1 VSSHLILI
9 AEESRATRAFLAEQL
24 AADGYE
30 ILVAENRRHALALL
44 ALADPALVLADIN
57 GETLGLLDAVRSGS
71 GLAGKVDP
79 DTPMI
84 VLTRRADELTRV
96 RVFEHDG
103 DDVVTKPFSYP
114 ELRGRIRALLRR
126 TASQQQRRIVR
137 IGTLRVDLAGRETHV
152 DGQPVA
158 LTGKEFDLLAAL
170 ATAPTRVVS
179 KEELLRDVWGYRT
192 ASRTLDS
199 HVISSPEKAVV
210 YVVCGFCP
218 TRRRRFISSGVVS
231 ALAAAL
237 SPEGEAPWRGRCAPA
252 DHPSQV
258 TGSCLPRTL
267 PNASRFRTGGRR
279 GRCSAPMAERSSR
292 RRGSCGICIGSSA
305 RRTRCAPM
313 RMI

>member
-1 VSSHLILI
+1 MSSHLILI

-44 ALADPALVLADIN
+44 AISDPELVLADIN

-126 TASQQQRRIVR
+126 TASQQHRRIVR
-137 IGTLRVDLAGRETHV
+137 VGTLRVDLAGRETHV

-158 LTGKEFDLLAAL
+158 LTGKEFELLAAL
-170 ATAPTRVVS
+170 AKAPTRVVS

-199 HVISSPEKAVV
+199 HAHRLRRKLRDAGADRPFVV
-210 YVVCGFCP
+210 NVWGVGFRLCDHAP
-218 TRRRRFISSGVVS
+218 
-231 ALAAAL
+231 AEAAA
-237 SPEGEAPWRGRCAPA
+237 
-252 DHPSQV
+252 
-258 TGSCLPRTL
+258 
-267 PNASRFRTGGRR
+267 
-279 GRCSAPMAERSSR
+279 
-292 RRGSCGICIGSSA
+292 
-305 RRTRCAPM
+305 
-313 RMI
+313 

>member
-1 VSSHLILI
+1 MSSHLILI

-44 ALADPALVLADIN
+44 AISDPALVLADIN

-84 VLTRRADELTRV
+84 VLTRRADELSRV

-126 TASQQQRRIVR
+126 TASQQHRRIVR
-137 IGTLRVDLAGRETHV
+137 VGTLRVDLAGRETHV

-158 LTGKEFDLLAAL
+158 LTGKEFELLAAL
-170 ATAPTRVVS
+170 AKAPTRVVS

-199 HVISSPEKAVV
+199 HAHRLRRKLRDAGADRPLVVNVWAV
-210 YVVCGFCP
+210 GFRLCDH
-218 TRRRRFISSGVVS
+218 
-231 ALAAAL
+231 
-237 SPEGEAPWRGRCAPA
+237 APA
-252 DHPSQV
+252 EA
-258 TGSCLPRTL
+258 G
-267 PNASRFRTGGRR
+267 A
-279 GRCSAPMAERSSR
+279 
-292 RRGSCGICIGSSA
+292 
-305 RRTRCAPM
+305 
-313 RMI
+313 